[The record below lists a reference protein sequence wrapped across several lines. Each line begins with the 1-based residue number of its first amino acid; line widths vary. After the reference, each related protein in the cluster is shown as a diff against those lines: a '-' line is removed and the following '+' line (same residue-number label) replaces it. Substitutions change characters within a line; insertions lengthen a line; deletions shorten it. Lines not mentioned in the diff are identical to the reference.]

1 MQGLGFW
8 VFGFLGYGFLGYGR
22 IDFQISVSIFPSNH
36 PRMPRLVDL
45 ESLATRGS
53 CCNARAVYYRLLVRS

>member
-1 MQGLGFW
+1 MQGLGFG

-22 IDFQISVSIFPSNH
+22 IDFQISVWIFPSNH

-45 ESLATRGS
+45 VSLATRGI
-53 CCNARAVYYRLLVRS
+53 CCKARVVYSRLLVRR